1 MIDSMNEQ
9 SKEGERPSNN
19 IYISNP
25 LRASVRKEGVKMIV
39 ISIEKIPMRGGCDVM
54 SEETK
59 TFFLESVKSAA
70 LLWCNKAISSDDFFK
85 ILNKTVNETEKK
97 MKIDPEAWTV

>member
-1 MIDSMNEQ
+1 MVLPTKGGM
-9 SKEGERPSNN
+9 SKNDRYNN
-19 IYISNP
+19 
-25 LRASVRKEGVKMIV
+25 REVQRGV
-39 ISIEKIPMRGGCDVM
+39 GGCDVM

>member
-1 MIDSMNEQ
+1 M
-9 SKEGERPSNN
+9 GERSKNDCDFN
-19 IYISNP
+19 
-25 LRASVRKEGVKMIV
+25 RKNTDRG
-39 ISIEKIPMRGGCDVM
+39 GGCDVM

>member
-1 MIDSMNEQ
+1 MD
-9 SKEGERPSNN
+9 G
-19 IYISNP
+19 
-25 LRASVRKEGVKMIV
+25 LGGG
-39 ISIEKIPMRGGCDVM
+39 GGCDVM

>member
-1 MIDSMNEQ
+1 MT
-9 SKEGERPSNN
+9 
-19 IYISNP
+19 
-25 LRASVRKEGVKMIV
+25 V
-39 ISIEKIPMRGGCDVM
+39 ITIEKFNVGGGGCDVM

-59 TFFLESVKSAA
+59 AFFLESVKSAA

>member
-9 SKEGERPSNN
+9 SKEGEKPSKN
-19 IYISNP
+19 IYIQPTKGFRREERSENDCDFN
-25 LRASVRKEGVKMIV
+25 R
-39 ISIEKIPMRGGCDVM
+39 KIPTGGGCDVM

-59 TFFLESVKSAA
+59 KFFLESVDSAA
-70 LLWCNKAISSDDFFK
+70 LLWCNKTISSDDFFK
-85 ILNKTVNETEKK
+85 ILKRTVSETEKK

>member
-1 MIDSMNEQ
+1 MLPT
-9 SKEGERPSNN
+9 KGERSKNDCYNN
-19 IYISNP
+19 REVST
-25 LRASVRKEGVKMIV
+25 GG
-39 ISIEKIPMRGGCDVM
+39 GGCDVM

-85 ILNKTVNETEKK
+85 ILDKTVNETEKK

>member
-1 MIDSMNEQ
+1 MKGPPI
-9 SKEGERPSNN
+9 

-25 LRASVRKEGVKMIV
+25 LRASVRKEGVKNDCDFNR
-39 ISIEKIPMRGGCDVM
+39 KIPAGGGCDVM

-59 TFFLESVKSAA
+59 KFFLESVDSAA

-85 ILNKTVNETEKK
+85 ILKRTVNETEKK

>member
-1 MIDSMNEQ
+1 
-9 SKEGERPSNN
+9 
-19 IYISNP
+19 
-25 LRASVRKEGVKMIV
+25 
-39 ISIEKIPMRGGCDVM
+39 M

-70 LLWCNKAISSDDFFK
+70 LLWCNKTISSDDFFK

>member
-1 MIDSMNEQ
+1 MT
-9 SKEGERPSNN
+9 
-19 IYISNP
+19 
-25 LRASVRKEGVKMIV
+25 V
-39 ISIEKIPMRGGCDVM
+39 ITIEKFQRVGGGCDVM